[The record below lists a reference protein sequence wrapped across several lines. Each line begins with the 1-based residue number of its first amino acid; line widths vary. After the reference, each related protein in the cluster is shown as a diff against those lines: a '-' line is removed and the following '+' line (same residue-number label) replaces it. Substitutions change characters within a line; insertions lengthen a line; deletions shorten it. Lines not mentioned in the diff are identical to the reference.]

1 MVETDKYAEPRILH
15 HSNLTIL
22 SSQAGCAKFSN
33 LCQPFGPELT
43 SLVIHYGRQRR
54 DSFLNNISWGSHWG
68 WWWRIINFS
77 SSSALTRA
85 NWSPVQLVCL
95 LWNLSSIGSKH
106 CDHPAVSHRV
116 ISQVLASLTD
126 FGSPTT
132 LMMILDSS
140 NSNNNLINFRTPERV
155 GELQRCGRFERERLE
170 NQRLW

>member
-1 MVETDKYAEPRILH
+1 MHKIVD

-22 SSQAGCAKFSN
+22 SSQPGCAKFSN

-54 DSFLNNISWGSHWG
+54 DSFLNNISWGRHWG

-77 SSSALTRA
+77 SSSGLTRA
-85 NWSPVQLVCL
+85 NWSLVWCETV
-95 LWNLSSIGSKH
+95 SS
-106 CDHPAVSHRV
+106 HPAVSHRV

-170 NQRLW
+170 N